1 MLRFALRLK
10 HLSRISTFR
19 SKAKINRTKNLIIH
33 SKMASGEIS
42 YLIFIAS
49 AICIALRL
57 RQRFGTK
64 GGREGYYRYTTKTVN
79 AGCM

>member
-1 MLRFALRLK
+1 M
-10 HLSRISTFR
+10 
-19 SKAKINRTKNLIIH
+19 H

-57 RQRFGTK
+57 RQQFGTK
-64 GGREGYYRYTTKTVN
+64 GGGGGYYRYITRTVN